1 MKKKFIAIII
11 ACLVCAE
18 GYTQLEAS
26 NWFFGDS
33 VLLKFSLDSII
44 VSKAF
49 LSSTEA
55 TSVISDINGELLY
68 YTNTG
73 FVYNVLHEPIHE
85 EPIFG
90 YSYNPFDPSNG
101 NNSPEWSLIL
111 NSPENPDTLF
121 FLLTMDSTLSFTKI
135 DRRLNDG
142 KGGIDD
148 SAINVLLG
156 DTAIPM
162 DTKLTS
168 TRHANGRDWWIFMR
182 SHCTAEVQFFLRWLL
197 KPEGFEGPDYIELT
211 DWVEEEGWQF
221 GNMFFSQDGK
231 QLIVLER
238 DGFEVYDFDRCSGE
252 LEQVAII
259 QESFVDNFHYAAL
272 NGNGT
277 RLYISYA
284 NYETGSID
292 ANTGILQYNLELL
305 PDPDAVL
312 SSAQVV
318 FEENYSLCGVKALK
332 YEPITD
338 NIYFTIVTKDS
349 VYSHNLYLH
358 AITAPDNLGL
368 TCNPVEGYLQI
379 ASGPGGMRTLEGLP
393 NMPNYAL
400 GALEGSPC
408 DTLNETNSVAEA
420 TSLPFKAY
428 PNPVQDYLYIDNPLQ
443 TTCQAVVY
451 NAMGQEVAS
460 LLVQPGGQTLNTS
473 AWSTGVYQLIIQ
485 QESDN
490 IWKQSLIKLE

>member
-221 GNMFFSQDGK
+221 VNMFFS
-231 QLIVLER
+231 
-238 DGFEVYDFDRCSGE
+238 
-252 LEQVAII
+252 
-259 QESFVDNFHYAAL
+259 
-272 NGNGT
+272 
-277 RLYISYA
+277 
-284 NYETGSID
+284 
-292 ANTGILQYNLELL
+292 
-305 PDPDAVL
+305 
-312 SSAQVV
+312 
-318 FEENYSLCGVKALK
+318 
-332 YEPITD
+332 
-338 NIYFTIVTKDS
+338 
-349 VYSHNLYLH
+349 
-358 AITAPDNLGL
+358 
-368 TCNPVEGYLQI
+368 
-379 ASGPGGMRTLEGLP
+379 
-393 NMPNYAL
+393 
-400 GALEGSPC
+400 
-408 DTLNETNSVAEA
+408 
-420 TSLPFKAY
+420 
-428 PNPVQDYLYIDNPLQ
+428 
-443 TTCQAVVY
+443 
-451 NAMGQEVAS
+451 
-460 LLVQPGGQTLNTS
+460 
-473 AWSTGVYQLIIQ
+473 
-485 QESDN
+485 
-490 IWKQSLIKLE
+490 